1 MAYSIIHQHNGD
13 ISVRSE
19 VGKGTQF
26 TIRLPAGD
34 ELPPSRMKLLWLK
47 SDGGRNKKK
56 VHPLKGGETETK

>member
-1 MAYSIIHQHNGD
+1 VAYSIIHQHYGD

-34 ELPPSRMKLLWLK
+34 ELPTSRMKLLWLK
-47 SDGGRNKKK
+47 PGGGHDKKK
-56 VHPLKGGETETK
+56 VNPLMGGEAETE